1 MPMKFSENIKQNY
14 FLSQPHQP
22 FFLLAFLNA
31 IAIMFIFM
39 LSFKGILPLNM
50 SATDYHAY
58 GFIYLLFTPAFF
70 GFLFTTF
77 PRFSSTPVI
86 EQKLYLKVFAL
97 YAIGSTFVILG
108 TLATPLLTKL
118 GMLITFGGHL
128 SGFLI
133 LKNIYQKTTIPD
145 TYDLQWITIAMGIG
159 VMAHALFIISSFL
172 EINMTSFTTEIAI
185 YLYLFLVAFTVAQR
199 MVPFFSHSPIEKHTE
214 RFKVIVGL
222 LMLHIILELITTH
235 ASFLAD
241 FILAYLLGREIYRWR
256 LPFPNPNPLVW
267 ILHIALFWIPVA
279 FLLSSISSLITLIN
293 GNSFLYLGI
302 HTLALGFLLT
312 IVIGFGTRVT
322 LGHSGNMM
330 HANRYTT
337 FLFYWTQVVVFSRIL
352 TSLATA
358 FGWDF
363 MILFDITATVWILL
377 FVAWGIRFFS
387 VLVIAKKL

>member
-363 MILFDITATVWILL
+363 MILFEITATVWILL